1 MCWLRCQ
8 FAPTAFRNGAPDPGQ
23 ARDRIHNA
31 LYTAFALAQ
40 TPYTA
45 EGRHCTHI
53 PRERIVHNFHRL
65 YTTFSGLYTTFYGLY
80 TGSLWGWFR
89 CATGVHNM
97 FYICTRRLPYEKS
110 VYKRFYLVWL
120 ILLLMSSVCP
130 QEASPPIHC
139 KGAPAHSA
147 FAHRAVVGNPPRGPP
162 QGSWGRARGN
172 QAVHVETGAPNLI
185 DEPRTV
191 CRHPARL
198 VPKCTLVCQRFH
210 HAQRAWRDVLHGPA
224 VERAWRLESRRL
236 LVIIQNPHR

>member
-1 MCWLRCQ
+1 MRIEGGG
-8 FAPTAFRNGAPDPGQ
+8 RGARQ
-23 ARDRIHNA
+23 EER
-31 LYTAFALAQ
+31 LE
-40 TPYTA
+40 
-45 EGRHCTHI
+45 EGRSLEMRRKGDRDGEERRGAGVAALKSRQELCVCFGANVRLQHSEMVLRIRDKPEIGYTTHCTQHL
-53 PRERIVHNFHRL
+53 PLRKRRTQLKGNTVHTYLGKGL
-65 YTTFSGLYTTFYGLY
+65 YTTVYRLYTTFYGLY

-120 ILLLMSSVCP
+120 ILLVMSSVCP

-198 VPKCTLVCQRFH
+198 VPK
-210 HAQRAWRDVLHGPA
+210 
-224 VERAWRLESRRL
+224 
-236 LVIIQNPHR
+236 